1 MDNFTIKE
9 VAKKA
14 GVSVATVSRALNPET
29 QRAVKPETVW
39 KIQSI
44 VSEFGYLPH
53 NAASSLRRGKSR
65 TIGLPVNLQKDT
77 NSGYVGNILKGILKG
92 LDEIGY
98 DLKLMPL
105 KDNYS
110 LSALFDKQIVDGIIF
125 THDSYLDYLHL
136 KTAPEGK
143 KILPA
148 VVINGFNLKQ
158 KINQL
163 YVNSYDAASTMAEYV
178 LSKGYQE
185 VFIIGGDLENVDAK
199 LRKQA
204 FIDTARKK
212 GIQFVEQ
219 RYINGRFSEQGGY
232 EAAKTVFEIE
242 PEFRGVLFCLNDAM
256 AIGALR
262 ALGELGLHC
271 PNDIKVTGFD
281 DVSQAEFTN
290 PALTTIRFPL
300 SDMGYEAV
308 MVIYKILG
316 SGLKRYFRKEF
327 SHQLIIRSSC

>member
-1 MDNFTIKE
+1 MIKK

-14 GVSVATVSRALNPET
+14 GVSAAIVSRALNPET
-29 QRAVKPETVW
+29 QGAVKPETVW

-44 VSEFGYLPH
+44 VSEFGYLLH
-53 NAASSLRRGKSR
+53 SAVGSLSRGQFR
-65 TIGLPVNLQKDT
+65 TIGLPVNLHKDT

-105 KDNYS
+105 KSSYS
-110 LSALFDKQIVDGIIF
+110 LSVLFDKQIIDGIIF

-136 KTAPEGK
+136 KTASKGG

-148 VVINGFNLKQ
+148 VVINGFDLMQ
-158 KINQL
+158 GINQL
-163 YVNSYDAASTMAEYV
+163 YVNSYNAAGTMAEYV
-178 LSKGYQE
+178 LSKGYKD
-185 VFIIGGDLENVDAK
+185 VFIIGGDLENADAE

-204 FIDTARKK
+204 FIDMARKK
-212 GIQFVEQ
+212 GIRFIKR
-219 RYINGRFSEQGGY
+219 RYVNGKFSEQGGY
-232 EAAKTVFEIE
+232 EAVKTVFKIE
-242 PEFRGVLFCLNDAM
+242 PKFRGVLFCLNDAM
-256 AIGALR
+256 AIGVLR

-271 PNDIKVTGFD
+271 PGDIKVTGFD

-300 SDMGYEAV
+300 SDMGYESV
-308 MVIYKILG
+308 RVIYRILKG
-316 SGLKRYFRKEF
+316 ELKRYLRKEF
-327 SHQLIIRSSC
+327 PHQLIVRSSC